1 LIHLHN
7 HTEYSLLDGV
17 VRIKDLVKAARSF
30 NMPAVAITDHANLYG
45 VVEFYKTCKE
55 AEIKPIIGCELYTTP
70 NRLEKDT
77 QRNHLVLLCKDKTG
91 YNNLIKL
98 VSRANTE
105 GFYYKPRIDREL
117 LEQHHEGLIA
127 LSGCMAGEIP
137 QLILAGKLAEAE
149 KTAEYYR
156 DLLGEDFYLELQ
168 DHGIPEQTAVNRE
181 LVQIADKLKIPLVA
195 TNDVHY
201 LEQKDAYIQDVL
213 LCIGT
218 KDVLSNP
225 ERFRFDSDQFY
236 FKSPE
241 EMKDLF
247 GHVPEALKNTFKVA
261 EKCNLEFDFGQHL
274 LPKFPTDNPEALLRA
289 LAFKG
294 LLPRYGPSP
303 SKEVMAR
310 VNYELEVI
318 TKMGFAD
325 YFLIV
330 HDIINWARENN
341 IPVGPGRG
349 SAAGSIVAYLLGI
362 TQLCPLKNGLL
373 FERFLNPARIS
384 MPDIDID
391 FCYDRRQ
398 EVIDYIIRRYGQD
411 RVAQII
417 TFGTMAA
424 KAAIRDVGRVME
436 KPLSDIDRLAKRTEV
451 LSAATDPELQDV
463 IDVAREVEGKPRHT
477 GTHAAGVI
485 IAPGPI
491 TDYVPV
497 QLNNGN
503 LVTQFDMGTCEEIGL
518 LKMDILGLKTLTVIS
533 DTLKLIGGLDINKIP
548 LDDRKTYSLL
558 SRGETIGVFQ
568 VESPGMQG
576 ILKKMRPSRFED
588 LVAAVALFRPGPL
601 GSGMVD
607 DYIDGKHGKKKV
619 KYLHP
624 VLESILKE
632 TYGVILYQEQTMKIA
647 TDMAGFSLAEAD
659 NMRRAIGKKKPEV
672 LKTLREAFVKGCE
685 ARGIDKKIAE
695 EVFTLIDYFSGYGF
709 NKSHSA
715 AYALIAYQTAYLKA
729 HYPAEF
735 MTALLSNTS
744 DQDKIALY
752 LSDCRRMGIKM
763 LPPDINKSKREF
775 TLDKGAIRFGLGAV
789 KNLGDAALDK
799 IISNQPYKDIYD
811 LVYKTH
817 LNKAALETLA
827 RSGCLLP
834 FGTRKAVTE
843 AIPAVIQATSQV
855 GQGEITLFGS
865 ADELLPEITGTE
877 EYDLEAL
884 LGLEK
889 ELLGFYI
896 SAHPLDN
903 YKLPRCTPI
912 AEVREGNCIIAGV
925 VTSKKSGISAK
936 GKRWCLL
943 SVEDY
948 TGSMDVLYFDSEDI
962 REGKAYAFKGRLRIE
977 DEQAKLFCFEYGACP
992 RKEKRDAVLR
1002 CKRA

>member
-7 HTEYSLLDGV
+7 HTEYSLLDGAAK
-17 VRIKDLVKAARSF
+17 IKDLVSKARSF

-45 VVEFYKTCKE
+45 VVEFNKACKE
-55 AEIKPIIGCELYTTP
+55 AEIKPIIGSELYLAP
-70 NRLEKDT
+70 NRFEKT
-77 QRNHLVLLCKDKTG
+77 KERSHLVLLCKNETG
-91 YNNLIKL
+91 YKNLIQL
-98 VSRANTE
+98 VSKANTE

-117 LEQHHEGLIA
+117 LEQHREGLIA

-137 QLILAGKLAEAE
+137 QLILAGKLREAE
-149 KTAEYYR
+149 QRAGYYR
-156 DLLGEDFYLELQ
+156 DLLGEDLYLELQ
-168 DHGIPEQTAVNRE
+168 DHGLPEQQAINRE
-181 LVQIADKLKIPLVA
+181 LVRIAEKFKIPLVA
-195 TNDVHY
+195 SNDVHY
-201 LEQKDAYIQDVL
+201 LEQKDACIQDIL

-225 ERFRFDSDQFY
+225 ERFRFPNDQFY

-241 EMKDLF
+241 EMQKIF
-247 GHVPEALKNTFKVA
+247 GHLPEALKNTLEVA
-261 EKCNLEFDFGQHL
+261 EKCSLEFNFGQHL
-274 LPKFPTDNPEALLRA
+274 LPKFPAENAETLLKA

-303 SKEVMAR
+303 GKEVMTR
-310 VNYELEVI
+310 VNFELEVI
-318 TKMGFAD
+318 TKMGFVD

-330 HDIINWARENN
+330 HDIVNWARGNN

-362 TQLCPLKNGLL
+362 TQLCPLKHGLL

-398 EVIDYIIRRYGQD
+398 EVIDYIIRRYGTD

-424 KAAIRDVGRVME
+424 KAAIRDVGRVMG
-436 KPLSDIDRLAKRTEV
+436 KPLADIDHLAKRTED
-451 LSAATDPELQDV
+451 LGKAADPALQDV
-463 IDVAREVEGKPRHT
+463 IDAAREVEGKPRHT

-497 QLNNGN
+497 QVNDGN

-533 DTLKLIGGLDINKIP
+533 DAQKMIGGLDISKIP

-568 VESPGMQG
+568 VESPGMQS
-576 ILKKMRPSRFED
+576 ILKKMRPSTFED

-607 DYIDGKHGKKKV
+607 DYINGKHKKNKV

-624 VLESILKE
+624 VLEPILKE
-632 TYGVILYQEQTMKIA
+632 TYGVILYQEQTMRIA

-659 NMRRAIGKKKPEV
+659 SMRRAIGKKKPEV
-672 LKTLREAFVKGCE
+672 LKAQREAFIKGSE
-685 ARGIDKKIAE
+685 IRGIDKKIAD

-729 HYPAEF
+729 HYPTEF
-735 MTALLSNTS
+735 MAALLSNTS
-744 DQDKIALY
+744 DQDKVALY
-752 LSDCRRMGIKM
+752 LSDCRRMKIKL

-789 KNLGDAALDK
+789 KNLGDAALNK

-811 LVYKTH
+811 LIYRAD
-817 LNKAALETLA
+817 LNKTILETLA
-827 RSGCLLP
+827 KTGCLLS
-834 FGTRKAVTE
+834 FGTRKTVAEAV
-843 AIPAVIQATSQV
+843 PAVMQAASQL

-865 ADELLPEITGTE
+865 ADDFLPKITGTE
-877 EYDLEAL
+877 EYDPEAIL
-884 LGLEK
+884 SLEK
-889 ELLGFYI
+889 EFLGFYV
-896 SAHPLDN
+896 SAHPLDR
-903 YKLPRCTPI
+903 YKLPPFVPI
-912 AEVREGNCIIAGV
+912 AEVSDGSCVIAGV
-925 VTSKKSGISAK
+925 VTAKKVGISAK
-936 GKRWCLL
+936 GKPWCLL
-943 SVEDY
+943 AVEDY
-948 TGSMDVLYFDSEDI
+948 TGRLDVLYFNSEGI
-962 REGKAYAFKGRLRIE
+962 QEGKAYVFKGRIKLE
-977 DEQAKLFCFEYGACP
+977 DGQAKLFCFEYKNLVA
-992 RKEKRDAVLR
+992 
-1002 CKRA
+1002 